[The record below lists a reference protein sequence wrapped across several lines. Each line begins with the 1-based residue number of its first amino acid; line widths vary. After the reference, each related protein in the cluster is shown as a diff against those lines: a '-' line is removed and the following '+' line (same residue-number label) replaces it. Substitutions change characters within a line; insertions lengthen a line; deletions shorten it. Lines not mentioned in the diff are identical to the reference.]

1 MPTFNSE
8 YPDNPIPTEI
18 DAREPSYENVL
29 KWMQAQPSGR
39 QGCFDFWA
47 RGNYIRRL
55 LFHRS
60 KGIAPV
66 QVCVWDV
73 GQIRWAYR
81 RLALLGLPI
90 EFVYCG
96 DECASGKTLGITRVA
111 PDFMFDA
118 GWGYIGTIWKDAS
131 ETSWLMVIGRACLLP
146 ATVVDW
152 IVDEASEDF
161 LVGKVF
167 VAPAEVIGVGTG
179 NLMPSL
185 SAWSDVNGGTAV
197 VPYAPRTA
205 TEGMS
210 LEIPFL
216 DAISPGQLRTFL
228 RDHEGDLTA
237 FQRSFQRL
245 VTGRQSLD
253 SSVPAMDLV
262 EEVRFQ
268 VAELTRSSK
277 FARLRNEIAALGGT
291 IGTVSAAVAIAARP
305 EDPVR
310 RVALA
315 CAGTAGLSLLNM
327 WKQIV
332 GTQEQMNAPPY
343 FIHWKLGIAQPSGVK
358 RINLAPFIE
367 PPRLALNDVTEV
379 HGADHWLCPPTPGFR
394 VLVQEK

>member
-1 MPTFNSE
+1 MPN
-8 YPDNPIPTEI
+8 EI

-131 ETSWLMVIGRACLLP
+131 ENSWLMVIGRACLLP

-152 IVDEASEDF
+152 IVDEAPEDF
-161 LVGKVF
+161 LGGKVF
-167 VAPAEVIGVGTG
+167 VAPAEVIGVGRD
-179 NLMPSL
+179 NLLPSL
-185 SAWSDVNGGTAV
+185 SAWSDVNCGTAV
-197 VPYAPRTA
+197 VPDDLRTA
-205 TEGMS
+205 AERMP
-210 LEIPFL
+210 LEIPFF
-216 DAISPGQLRTFL
+216 DAIPPGQLRTFL
-228 RDHEGDLTA
+228 REHEGELRA
-237 FQRSFQRL
+237 FRASFQKL
-245 VTGRQSLD
+245 VTGRQSLG
-253 SSVPAMDLV
+253 SATKAKDLV
-262 EEVRFQ
+262 EEVQFQ
-268 VAELTRSSK
+268 VVELTRSSK
-277 FARLRNEIAALGGT
+277 FAKVRNGIAALGGT
-291 IGTVSAAVAIAARP
+291 IGTVSAGVAIATKP
-305 EDPVR
+305 EDAVR
-310 RVALA
+310 RAALA
-315 CAGTAGLSLLNM
+315 CAGAAGLPLLNM
-327 WKQIV
+327 WKQLV
-332 GTQEQMNAPPY
+332 DTQERMAENPY
-343 FIHWKLGIAQPSGVK
+343 FIHWRLGITQPREVK
-358 RINLAPFIE
+358 RINLAPFTE
-367 PPRLALNDVTEV
+367 APKLPFTDLTEV
-379 HGADHWLCPPTPGFR
+379 HGADHWRCPPTPGFR
-394 VLVQEK
+394 VLVREK